1 MDNQNRKSSLS
12 RAPKPNPENNF
23 KVMQWNSRSIRKNE
37 SDLIEHL
44 AKTKPDILAIQSP
57 YCSKW
62 DLPFLEGYYYP
73 PVTDMKG
80 DPSKAFVATYI
91 RQGRVYT
98 AIASPAPN
106 LDENGSSCA
115 IEVQNKI
122 GKKISIC
129 NVYYPKGCKNDT
141 TKWLTTLDQT
151 KQWYILGD
159 FNAHHSLWNSR
170 IKTDKDHQLADDIT
184 ESPLSLLNDGSM
196 TRIPDNPD
204 HCESAIDLSL
214 SSPGLAI
221 STTWQPS
228 DNCLGSDHLPL
239 MITLHGSSPQLVEQ
253 DPTPKYNVN
262 KANWPMYKADL
273 EQYSKTD
280 LASPDI
286 EIYHSKIR
294 EAILQAADLSMPSK
308 RCSSFKEPPGNAWWN
323 DECNKSKQK
332 VKATTKS
339 VKHPGQ
345 TKKQKKTRILKL
357 KQVTACH
364 KHNITK
370 AKQDHFDS
378 YVRENVRE
386 AQDAGKI
393 WRKVARLRHRYRL
406 PESPLSN
413 GVILTKTDEEKANLL
428 AETFAKA
435 SQTAH
440 LGQKQRDYRAE
451 QEQHHQ
457 RPVEDNS
464 KPINL
469 KFKQKELKKAI
480 KGIKSTSKSTG
491 KDPISYKMIQQLPN
505 SFLEILLDFFE
516 LCWESGN
523 MPEAWK
529 EAQVIAIHKPGKPK
543 KDPTSYRPISLTPHL
558 GKVYERIIKM
568 RLESFLEKHN
578 IIPVCQAGFRKGR
591 SCTDHI
597 VKLTAHMRKAISSN
611 RTLLATF
618 FDVKRAFDTV
628 WHSKLLDKL
637 GKIGVSGRMYNFIA
651 SYLSNRSLQ
660 VKIGQSLSQKH
671 FLDMGVPQGS
681 VIAPTLF
688 SIMLHDI
695 STLELKGAILSQFAD
710 DIALWETNQPK
721 FTNHPKNLERYQEKV
736 NLLVSYME
744 ENGFALSPEKTVF
757 MVVSRK
763 LDHKANST
771 IKISGVEKKPST
783 KVKFL
788 GVTISNNLTWEA
800 HINNLIKKAKR
811 TKNLIKILLG
821 QPWASSSKTLLHICK
836 ALVRSR
842 LTYGQEAF
850 YTAAPTLLKKLA
862 QTELSILRTVLK
874 LTNSAP
880 AELVY
885 QEARWLPLDKERKL
899 RVSQYTIRA
908 FEVENT
914 VQEELSLSFDN
925 EHSKPLNNLKRK
937 TPTLWRQTIPIADF
951 TKPVF
956 EATGVVPENVSKIPT
971 NLQPS
976 WTMKEPNIVLS
987 LETDCTKKD
996 DPLYMRTLANEKIE
1010 RDYNSHLKIF
1020 TDGSVHSNGKVGCA
1034 FTVPE
1039 YQLTGKHRLNEG
1051 TSIFTAELFAILQA
1065 CLFIAELQQPPKSAV
1080 ILTDSKSALQALL
1093 SGSKNRQ
1100 DMQADIRSLCH
1111 EIITNGIDLHLMWIP
1126 SHVGIDG
1133 NEKADT
1139 AAGEAA
1145 SLPAV
1150 TDDLGLSRSE
1160 MSTIIKKHISIK
1172 WQAELQ
1178 TKCEQKNWLLQPA
1191 DPAGQFLHPPLPPN
1205 LLKILRR
1212 IRTNSCIYKIYPQL
1226 CECGTPV
1233 SFSHIFKTC
1242 PHLDIELAAV
1252 TSYAAKHN
1260 LKPNDFLLYHSALQ
1274 WEPSK
1279 ILCSSIYHSNIGH
1292 LF

>member
-23 KVMQWNSRSIRKNE
+23 KVMQWNARSIRKNE

-57 YCSKW
+57 FCSKW

-73 PVTDMKG
+73 PITDIREN
-80 DPSKAFVATYI
+80 STKAFVATYI
-91 RQGRVYT
+91 KQGRVYT
-98 AIASPAPN
+98 AIESPAPN

-115 IEVQNKI
+115 IEVQNKT
-122 GKKISIC
+122 GKKICIC
-129 NVYYPKGCKNDT
+129 NVYYPKGCKRDT
-141 TKWLTTLDQT
+141 TKWITTLDPT
-151 KQWYILGD
+151 KQWYVLGD
-159 FNAHHSLWNSR
+159 FNAHHSLWNPR
-170 IKTDKDHQLADDIT
+170 IKTDKDNQLAEDIT
-184 ESPLSLLNDGSM
+184 DSPLSLLNDGSM

-204 HCESAIDLSL
+204 HTESAIDLTL

-221 STTWQPS
+221 STTWQPN
-228 DNCLGSDHLPL
+228 DNCLGSDHLPI
-239 MITLHGSSPQLVEQ
+239 MITLHGSSPEVAEQ
-253 DPTPKYNVN
+253 DPTPKYNEN
-262 KANWPMYKADL
+262 KANWTLYKAHL
-273 EQYSKTD
+273 EQYNKAD
-280 LASPDI
+280 LASP
-286 EIYHSKIR
+286 EVEKYHSNIR
-294 EAILQAADLSMPSK
+294 EAILSAADLSMPTK
-308 RCSSFKEPPGNAWWN
+308 RTSSVKDPPGNAWWN
-323 DECNKSKQK
+323 DDCNKSKQK
-332 VKATTKS
+332 VKAATKS
-339 VKHPGQ
+339 VKHPGL
-345 TKKQKKTRILKL
+345 TKKHKKPRIIELKR
-357 KQVTACH
+357 VTACH

-370 AKQDHFDS
+370 AKQAHFDS
-378 YVRENVRE
+378 YVRDNVKE

-406 PESPLSN
+406 PESPLWDGIKSTETN
-413 GVILTKTDEEKANLL
+413 EEKANLL

-435 SQTAH
+435 SQTVH
-440 LGQKQRDYRAE
+440 LGQSQKDYRAE
-451 QEQHHQ
+451 QEQYHQ
-457 RPVEDNS
+457 RPAEDNS
-464 KPINL
+464 KPINIKL
-469 KFKQKELKKAI
+469 KRKELNKAI
-480 KGIKSTSKSTG
+480 KGIKSASKSTG

-505 SFLEILLDFFE
+505 SFLEILLDFFDT
-516 LCWESGN
+516 CWESGN
-523 MPEAWK
+523 IPKAWK

-558 GKVYERIIKM
+558 GKVYERIIKT

-597 VKLTAHMRKAISSN
+597 VKLTAHMRKAISAK

-637 GKIGVSGRMYNFIA
+637 GKLGVSGRMYNFIA
-651 SYLSNRSLQ
+651 SFLSNRSLQ

-695 STLELKGAILSQFAD
+695 STLELNGAILSQFAD
-710 DIALWETNQPK
+710 DIALWETNRPK
-721 FTNHPKNLERYQEKV
+721 FTNHPKNLKRFQEKV
-736 NLLVSYME
+736 DLLVRYME

-763 LDHKANST
+763 KDHKAQST

-783 KVKFL
+783 QVKFL

-800 HINNLIKKAKR
+800 HIKNLIKKARR

-821 QPWASSSKTLLHICK
+821 QPWASSSKSLLHICK

-862 QTELSILRTVLK
+862 QTELSILRTVLR

-885 QEARWLPLDKERKL
+885 QEARWLPLDRERKL
-899 RVSQYTIRA
+899 RVAQYAIRA

-914 VQEELSLSFDN
+914 VHEELSTSFDK
-925 EHSKPLNNLKRK
+925 EHGKPLNNMKIK
-937 TPTLWRQTIPIADF
+937 TPTLWRQTIPIADY
-951 TKPVF
+951 TKPIF
-956 EATGVVPENVSKIPT
+956 DATGIAPENVSKIPT
-971 NLQPS
+971 NVQPP
-976 WTMKEPNIVLS
+976 WTMEEPNITIS
-987 LETDCTKKD
+987 LETNCTKRE
-996 DPLYMRTLANEKIE
+996 DPLYMKTLANEKIE
-1010 RDYNSHLKIF
+1010 RDYHSYLKIF
-1020 TDGSVHSNGKVGCA
+1020 TDGSVHSDGKVGCA
-1034 FTVPE
+1034 FTIPE
-1039 YQLTGKHRLNEG
+1039 YQITGKFRLNEG

-1065 CLFIAELQQPPKSAV
+1065 CQFLAELQQPPKEVV

-1100 DMQADIRSLCH
+1100 DMQAEIRTLCH
-1111 EIITNGIDLHLMWIP
+1111 EIITNGTDLHLMWIP

-1139 AAGEAA
+1139 AAGAA
-1145 SLPAV
+1145 ISLPSV

-1160 MSTIIKKHISIK
+1160 MNAIIKKHTLSK
-1172 WQAELQ
+1172 WQADLR
-1178 TKCEQKNWLLQPA
+1178 TICEKKRWLIQPA
-1191 DPAGQFLHPPLPPN
+1191 DHTGQFLHPPLPPN

-1212 IRTNSCIYKIYPQL
+1212 IRTNSCIYKIYPQI

-1233 SFSHIFKTC
+1233 SFSHIFDKC
-1242 PHLDIELAAV
+1242 VHADMELAAV
-1252 TSYAAKHN
+1252 TSYADKHN
-1260 LKPNDFLLYHSALQ
+1260 LKPNDFLLYHTTLQ
-1274 WEPSK
+1274 WEPAK
-1279 ILCSSIYHSNIGH
+1279 TLCRSIYCSNIGL